1 MSICRR
7 CARKQEPGSGG
18 EHRDPGWL
26 FRAYGEETRRSGNV
40 PDVPASGSLTLL
52 WSRLPVCMARP
63 RLTEQQCC
71 YRAESFSVFRSV
83 NPQGLKPGH
92 FMTSGTLKACLP
104 KNY

>member
-40 PDVPASGSLTLL
+40 PDDAGERITHS
-52 WSRLPVCMARP
+52 PVVTP
-63 RLTEQQCC
+63 
-71 YRAESFSVFRSV
+71 
-83 NPQGLKPGH
+83 
-92 FMTSGTLKACLP
+92 ACLHGATSP
-104 KNY
+104 HGTAMLLQS